1 VRETVTHSSLTRH
14 KPLLEAPLNLG
25 GFVMLCKSLT
35 IRILALSTVSILA
48 WTAPATAADAAK
60 DGSGETAAESEIIV
74 TGSSRAER
82 RFDVSY
88 AVNAL
93 SKDEILRIAPK
104 NYAEL
109 LGTMPGIHVE
119 ATGGEVQNVTR
130 VRGIPTD
137 RGYLIFQQDGLPLYH
152 EIDGV
157 FFNSGEGM
165 NRFDLMTERV
175 EVVRGGPAPI
185 YASSAAAI
193 ANNITVTGG
202 EESRGTAQ
210 LTLGDTGLYRLDL
223 VQSGKLADR
232 TYYAIGG
239 FLRQHDGYRDNG
251 FPNDKGGQIRANIK
265 HELDNGFI
273 KVSATYVND
282 KNVFYLPIP
291 LSDPRNP
298 AVSLDPYIDFFTG
311 TMNSPSLRGLD
322 ISYRDGNNAVQT
334 VRRDLADGRH
344 IRFGN
349 IGLQYEGDFGGWL
362 VSANIGYTT
371 GKNSFDAFYSTTNP
385 ADATKFAAGFLTAA
399 KTAFD
404 APGNPVTRLGYAI
417 AGSNGVVAY
426 DPAAASGLVMSGQY
440 RAVESDFHSGQ
451 GNFSLT
457 RKFTTGVGTHDV
469 KLGLYG
475 SSYGATNFAVY
486 SDMLIEV
493 AGKPRTLDLVAYSAT
508 NQVLGYVTSNGT
520 LREATT
526 LNQGKANGKV
536 LALYAND
543 TWEII
548 PSLRLDGGIRYEWYD
563 YDGYALLSAGGINL
577 GDATTLSD
585 DATRGFT
592 GARVTTRLKPT
603 ATNWTVGLSYDFT
616 PYFGA
621 YGRLSNLEV
630 PPQATVAL
638 STAPTIIT
646 TAARQYEIGIKANFG
661 RSYLYVT
668 GFYTKFDPFNASF
681 VAFNPVTGRN
691 DQSVPFIG
699 QAIAKGIEMDGRIAP
714 TDWFSLAGSV
724 TIVDPQYRNLQ
735 NSAGADPSAVNGN
748 QIIREPKLFG
758 NIRPTFNFE
767 FGRTAL
773 ELYGRVDFVGK
784 RYVDLFNRTSMA
796 GYQTLAAGIT
806 VSRDAWRV
814 QVIGDNLTN
823 SRGVTEGNPRTD
835 QLAGQDAAEAIYG
848 RPLFGRNFR
857 LVVSRSW

>member
-1 VRETVTHSSLTRH
+1 MICNF
-14 KPLLEAPLNLG
+14 K
-25 GFVMLCKSLT
+25 T
-35 IRILALSTVSILA
+35 IRILALSTISVMAFSV
-48 WTAPATAADAAK
+48 PASAADDAK
-60 DGSGETAAESEIIV
+60 DASAEIKTEGEIIV
-74 TGSSRAER
+74 TGSARAQR

-88 AVNAL
+88 AVNSL
-93 SKDEILRIAPK
+93 SQEEVLKIAPK

-109 LGTMPGIHVE
+109 LGTMPGIQVE

-157 FFNSGEGM
+157 FFNSGDGM

-202 EESRGTAQ
+202 EETRGKAQ

-223 VQSGKLADR
+223 VQSGKLSER

-251 FPNDKGGQIRANIK
+251 FANDKGGQIRANVK
-265 HELDNGFI
+265 HVLDNGFV

-298 AVSLDPYIDFFTG
+298 SVSLNPYIDFFTG

-322 ISYRDGNNAVQT
+322 ISYRDGNNTLQT
-334 VRRDLADGRH
+334 LNRDLADGRH
-344 IRFGN
+344 MRFGN

-362 VSANIGYTT
+362 VSANIGYTK

-385 ADATKFAAGFLTAA
+385 ADATTFASGFLT
-399 KTAFD
+399 TANSAFGV
-404 APGNPVTRLGYAI
+404 PGNPVTRLGYAV
-417 AGSNGVVAY
+417 AGSNGAVSY

-440 RAVESDFHSGQ
+440 RAVESDFYSGQ
-451 GNFSLT
+451 GTLSLT
-457 RKFTTGVGTHDV
+457 RKFSTGIGTHDV
-469 KLGLYG
+469 KLGMYG
-475 SSYGATNFAVY
+475 SSYGATNLAVY

-508 NQVLGYVTSNGT
+508 NQMLGYVTKNGT
-520 LREATT
+520 LRNATT
-526 LNQGKANGKV
+526 LNQGKTDGKV
-536 LALYAND
+536 VALYAND

-548 PSLRLDGGIRYEWYD
+548 PSLRLDGGIRHEWYD
-563 YDGYALLSAGGINL
+563 YSGYALLSAGGINL
-577 GDATTLSD
+577 GDTTTLSD

-592 GARVTTRLKPT
+592 GARVITKLKPT

-616 PYFGA
+616 PNFGT
-621 YGRLSNLEV
+621 YGRVSNLEV

-646 TAARQYEIGIKANFG
+646 TVARQYEVGIKANFG
-661 RSYLYVT
+661 RSHLYVT
-668 GFYTKFDPFNASF
+668 GYYTKFDPFNASF

-699 QAIAKGIEMDGRIAP
+699 QAVSKGIEMDGRVAP

-724 TIVDPQYRNLQ
+724 TVADPQYRNLQ
-735 NSAGADPSAVNGN
+735 NTSGADPSAVNGN

-758 NIRPTFNFE
+758 NIRPTFNFDV
-767 FGRTAL
+767 GTAEV

-806 VSRDAWRV
+806 LSKDAWRV

-823 SRGVTEGNPRTD
+823 AHGVTEGNPRTD
-835 QLAGQDAAEAIYG
+835 QLAGQGTSEAIYG